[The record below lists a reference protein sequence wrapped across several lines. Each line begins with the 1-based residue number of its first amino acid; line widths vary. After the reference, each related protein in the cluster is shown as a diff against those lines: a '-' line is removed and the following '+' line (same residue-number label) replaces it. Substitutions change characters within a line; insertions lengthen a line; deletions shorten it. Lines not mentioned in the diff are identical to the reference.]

1 MYSVLNTENTYAW
14 MIATAV
20 SNIINTIWMIIIR
33 GRMMFLTEIV
43 LLPNS
48 LISKCPAIMF
58 AVSRTASL
66 PGRIKL
72 LTVSIITING
82 ISAAGVPEGTKWLN
96 ILLVLLVH
104 PYSMVLN
111 HRGRASVIENARWL
125 DLVKI

>member
-1 MYSVLNTENTYAW
+1 
-14 MIATAV
+14 
-20 SNIINTIWMIIIR
+20 
-33 GRMMFLTEIV
+33 MFLTEIV